1 MSSSTKFQ
9 PEGWLCD
16 TPENAAAFTSL
27 ATLQEACVQ
36 GRVLEARAI
45 ICDSAHNL
53 IVDCGCVRGIIPKN
67 ECAIGIEDG
76 TTREIAIIS
85 RVNKPVCFTITE
97 FRRGSDNNTYALLSR
112 RAVQKRCIETYVNRL
127 EPGDIIDARVTH
139 LEPFGCFVDIGC
151 GVASLIPID
160 AISVSRIAHPS
171 DRFRTG
177 QNIRAVVKSIDSYG
191 RISLSHKE
199 LWGTWE
205 ENAALFHS
213 GETVAGI
220 VRSVEEY
227 GIFVELTPNLAGLAE
242 PREGVAPGQQASVY
256 IKNLIRDKMKV
267 KLIIVDSFDAQ
278 YPLSAPPYFITG
290 DHIDR
295 WRYSPEG
302 CGKVIETVFPPPDQA
317 G

>member
-1 MSSSTKFQ
+1 MNALFK

-16 TPENAAAFTSL
+16 NPENAAAFSSL
-27 ATLQEACVQ
+27 VSLQEACTQ
-36 GRVLEARAI
+36 GRILEARAL

-53 IVDCGCVRGIIPKN
+53 IVDCGCIRGIIPKN

-76 TTREIAIIS
+76 STREIAIIS
-85 RVNKPVCFTITE
+85 RVNKPVCFRITE
-97 FRRGSDNNTYALLSR
+97 FRKGNDNNTYALLSR
-112 RAVQKRCIETYVNRL
+112 RVVQQQCIETYINRL
-127 EPGDIIDARVTH
+127 TAGDIIDARVTH
-139 LEPFGCFVDIGC
+139 LEPFGCFVDVGC

-160 AISVSRIAHPS
+160 AISVSRISHPG
-171 DRFRTG
+171 DRFRNG
-177 QNIRAVVKSIDSYG
+177 QDIRAVVKSVDSYG

-227 GIFVELTPNLAGLAE
+227 GVFVELTPNLAGLAE
-242 PREGVAPGQQASVY
+242 PREGVRPGQHTSVY
-256 IKNLIRDKMKV
+256 IKSLIREKMKV

-278 YPLSAPPYFITG
+278 YAVTTPPYFISG
-290 DHIDR
+290 NHISR
-295 WRYSPEG
+295 WQYSPDG
-302 CGKVIETVFPPPDQA
+302 CGKIIETRFE
-317 G
+317 